1 MAELSYCHISLTCL
15 HSIHTISNFLNKP
28 CIHGRIAKNMMVM
41 GIGKTVLSK
50 MDEFSEKF
58 QATFDPPKIISVDNM
73 MRWKDDNICPPFPI
87 MTRIHD
93 NSSHLKKFTL
103 TPLVALVTRYASK
116 NRNIS
121 IFTILVSFYV
131 LLKNG
136 NR

>member
-1 MAELSYCHISLTCL
+1 
-15 HSIHTISNFLNKP
+15 
-28 CIHGRIAKNMMVM
+28 M

-103 TPLVALVTRYASK
+103 TDKYQLWLR
-116 NRNIS
+116 R
-121 IFTILVSFYV
+121 
-131 LLKNG
+131 LKNDTAARG
-136 NR
+136 LNKHATVLDCFCPIQGTVKHFNKH

>member
-1 MAELSYCHISLTCL
+1 
-15 HSIHTISNFLNKP
+15 
-28 CIHGRIAKNMMVM
+28 MMVM

-103 TPLVALVTRYASK
+103 TPLVALVTRYAC
-116 NRNIS
+116 IGA
-121 IFTILVSFYV
+121 V
-131 LLKNG
+131 LAHLKTKTSQYLQY
-136 NR
+136 